1 MNDAKFSYQIG
12 AEFAADLIDR
22 LATPEV
28 NVADAI
34 ADTLCAF
41 AIVAKEYRRDVAR
54 GLAVGLADV
63 MAPSKKRECCCP
75 CCAKAH

>member
-1 MNDAKFSYQIG
+1 MDDVKFSYEIG
-12 AEFAADLIDR
+12 AEFAADLIER

-54 GLAVGLADV
+54 GLSVGLSEV
-63 MAPSKKRECCCP
+63 LNKERGCCCP
-75 CCAKAH
+75 CCQKAR